1 MAIRTIRE
9 IGDPILNK
17 VCKEVKSVNE
27 RTRTLI
33 DDMFET
39 MWDANGCGLA
49 APQVGI
55 LKRICVVDV
64 GEEPGEECYVLINP
78 RLIEAD
84 GEQRGYEGCLS
95 VPDKSGVVTRPNHV
109 KVVAYNEDME
119 EYEIEGTG
127 LLARALVH
135 EMDHLDGKMY
145 TELAEDGKI
154 YDNEELVRMNKEGTA
169 PIPLETR
176 GGSEEDEADKTDE
189 AGEGASAGDEAGE
202 TDEPDAEASAGDGA
216 GEDASAGDEPGAE
229 GNTGEASGEDKN

>member
-109 KVVAYNEDME
+109 KVVAFNEDME

-154 YDNEELVRMNKEGTA
+154 YDNEELVRMSKEGTA

-176 GGSEEDEADKTDE
+176 GGSDEDDEDASAGDEPVEA
-189 AGEGASAGDEAGE
+189 ASAGDEAGE
-202 TDEPDAEASAGDGA
+202 TDEP
-216 GEDASAGDEPGAE
+216 GAE
-229 GNTGEASGEDKN
+229 GNTGEAAGEDIN

>member
-109 KVVAYNEDME
+109 KVVAFNEDME
-119 EYEIEGTG
+119 EYEI
-127 LLARALVH
+127 
-135 EMDHLDGKMY
+135 
-145 TELAEDGKI
+145 
-154 YDNEELVRMNKEGTA
+154 EGTA

-176 GGSEEDEADKTDE
+176 GGSDEDDEDASAGDEPVEA
-189 AGEGASAGDEAGE
+189 ASAGDEAGE
-202 TDEPDAEASAGDGA
+202 TDEP
-216 GEDASAGDEPGAE
+216 GAE
-229 GNTGEASGEDKN
+229 GNTGEAAGEDIN

>member
-109 KVVAYNEDME
+109 KVVAFNEDME

-154 YDNEELVRMNKEGTA
+154 YDNEELVRMSKEGTA

-176 GGSEEDEADKTDE
+176 GGSDEDASAGDEPVEA
-189 AGEGASAGDEAGE
+189 ASAGDEAGE
-202 TDEPDAEASAGDGA
+202 TDEP
-216 GEDASAGDEPGAE
+216 GAE
-229 GNTGEASGEDKN
+229 GNTGEAAGEDIN

>member
-1 MAIRTIRE
+1 MAIRTIRK

-109 KVVAYNEDME
+109 KVVAFNEDME

-176 GGSEEDEADKTDE
+176 GGSDEDEADETDE
-189 AGEGASAGDEAGE
+189 AGEGASAGDEAG
-202 TDEPDAEASAGDGA
+202 
-216 GEDASAGDEPGAE
+216 AE
-229 GNTGEASGEDKN
+229 GNTGEAAGEDLN